1 MEIFTTIG
9 QYCDFFGK
17 LLLHPLVSVVEFNNA
32 DQVREATINWGF
44 YAMFLKETKGCVIN
58 YGKTEYDF
66 DAMSVVCI
74 GPGQTTKISK
84 VPDGTE
90 PPRSIGLLFHPD
102 LLFRTS
108 LAGKISRY
116 TFFSYESYEALHLDE
131 NERQLVTD
139 IFNRIQNELSC
150 QPDQFSRQLTVSNIE
165 LLLDYCLRFYS
176 RQFDIRK
183 PLNDGII
190 SRFESLLDDYIH
202 SSEIS
207 ELGIPNVKYFA
218 DKVALSPNYFGDL
231 VKRSSG
237 QTAQEYIHRKLLS
250 HAKLQL
256 LQGTKNVT
264 EIADSLGF
272 QYPQHFIRFFKNKV
286 GVTPRQ
292 FITQNE

>member
-1 MEIFTTIG
+1 M
-9 QYCDFFGK
+9 
-17 LLLHPLVSVVEFNNA
+17 
-32 DQVREATINWGF
+32 
-44 YAMFLKETKGCVIN
+44 
-58 YGKTEYDF
+58 
-66 DAMSVVCI
+66 
-74 GPGQTTKISK
+74 
-84 VPDGTE
+84 
-90 PPRSIGLLFHPD
+90 
-102 LLFRTS
+102 
-108 LAGKISRY
+108 
-116 TFFSYESYEALHLDE
+116 
-131 NERQLVTD
+131 
-139 IFNRIQNELSC
+139 
-150 QPDQFSRQLTVSNIE
+150 
-165 LLLDYCLRFYS
+165 
-176 RQFDIRK
+176 
-183 PLNDGII
+183 

-231 VKRSSG
+231 VKRSTG

-264 EIADSLGF
+264 EIAYSLGF

>member
-74 GPGQTTKISK
+74 GPGQ
-84 VPDGTE
+84 
-90 PPRSIGLLFHPD
+90 IGLLFHPD

-183 PLNDGII
+183 PLNDGIM

-231 VKRSSG
+231 VKRSTG

-264 EIADSLGF
+264 EIAYSLGF